1 MDKSDSKPVKKLPET
16 KAEAAASFGK
26 SKEKVTETPFTYEER
41 VYNYKDGSCRVRAP
55 RYTPSND

>member
-1 MDKSDSKPVKKLPET
+1 MPET

-41 VYNYKDGSCRVRAP
+41 VYNYKDGSCRVNAP
-55 RYTPSND
+55 RYSPSND